1 MQCVLTQSRTES
13 NHVLFMKRKRN
24 MEHIP
29 LNEVNQS
36 QGMTEK
42 SMYEVSETVKL
53 VEVKNVIVEGW

>member
-1 MQCVLTQSRTES
+1 
-13 NHVLFMKRKRN
+13 MKRKRN

>member
-13 NHVLFMKRKRN
+13 NHVLFRKRTRN